1 MYILYIL
8 HNILNKLMQT
18 HMSLKTFYLNGNNIR
33 DEGAKHVAKA
43 FKVGNLLKV
52 VYLTNNKIG
61 DEGEQLLRD
70 AWRKSGK
77 DGGLYV

>member
-1 MYILYIL
+1 MRI
-8 HNILNKLMQT
+8 NIGT
-18 HMSLKTFYLNGNNIR
+18 
-33 DEGAKHVAKA
+33 A